1 MNSIK
6 SSLQVIV
13 LLSMVITLSGCWDN
27 KDINHRTLP
36 LVMAISKQNDEYK
49 VILQDPELDQNMI
62 KLNLISET
70 GKTISQAVDKISMNK
85 EKQID
90 LFHIKVIL
98 IEKKLAQQGL
108 KDIIAGF
115 MRNGEISLKAYV
127 VICDEEIEK
136 YLANEK
142 KTTVP
147 KQAFVYDFFEKNAGW
162 NPQIARAQIW
172 QIYRSIYSYTNDIAI
187 PIIKS
192 GQSSP
197 CDYIGSSVI
206 RNGKMVEQITSDE
219 TLLYNAFNKE
229 STQGKIEVMDHAS
242 VLIVSNSMKYN
253 SELVD
258 NKPYMHTQIK
268 LKVVVLETKGN
279 PSQTLIIQELEKLIT
294 ERFQMLFSKIQKSE
308 ADILGIGQRFRTIIP
323 RKDLQNWRTEY
334 YPQLKMELQF
344 HTDIQNEGLI
354 KMRSNLTK

>member
-6 SSLQVIV
+6 STLQILV
-13 LLSMVITLSGCWDN
+13 LLIMVMTLSGCWDN

-36 LVMAISKQNDEYK
+36 LVMGVTKLNDEYK
-49 VILQDPELDQNMI
+49 VILQDPELDQSEI
-62 KLNLISET
+62 KMNLISQT

-98 IEKKLAQQGL
+98 IEKKVAQQGL

-127 VICDEEIEK
+127 VICDEDVES
-136 YLANEK
+136 YLSNEK

-172 QIYRSIYSYTNDIAI
+172 QVYRSIYSYTNDIAI
-187 PIIKS
+187 PLIKA
-192 GQSSP
+192 GQTSP
-197 CDYIGSSVI
+197 CEYIGSSVI

-242 VLIVSNSMKYN
+242 VLIVSNSMNHK
-253 SELVD
+253 SEFVD
-258 NKPYMHTQIK
+258 NKPYMRTQIK
-268 LKVVVLETKGN
+268 LKVVILETKGN

-294 ERFQMLFSKIQKSE
+294 ERFELLFSKIQKSE
-308 ADILGIGQRFRTIIP
+308 ADILGVGQRFRTIIP
-323 RKDLQNWRTEY
+323 RKDLQHWRTDY
-334 YPQLKMELQF
+334 YPQLKMDLQF

-354 KMRSNLTK
+354 KMRAK